1 MFVDFHPQSLT
12 GDWMRRT
19 ITFGNVIIALSRDT
33 WLKNINECQVLFSN
47 WNIFRA
53 EMTLYFR
60 SSAWCTLKYGELVYI
75 LLELTWTWLAARRL
89 HWIFG
94 YEHCVVLLFWDK
106 LYCRVFQTFGWHHA
120 SSTEP
125 HFVFIWLILLDL
137 SWIHGH
143 ERLPLYRTLHLKMSP
158 EPRSTM
164 WQQQQQQ
171 QDWKKI
177 YKVGVVNRWIS
188 ILGEISL

>member
-33 WLKNINECQVLFSN
+33 WLKNINKCQVLFSN

-89 HWIFG
+89 RWIFG

-106 LYCRVFQTFGWHHA
+106 LYCCVFQTFGATFCFYLVDFIRFELDTWPWKA
-120 SSTEP
+120 STVPNASFENVTRAKIDN
-125 HFVFIWLILLDL
+125 VATTTTTRLNKDL
-137 SWIHGH
+137 QSGKQWI
-143 ERLPLYRTLHLKMSP
+143 
-158 EPRSTM
+158 
-164 WQQQQQQ
+164 
-171 QDWKKI
+171 
-177 YKVGVVNRWIS
+177 
-188 ILGEISL
+188 GEFPF